1 MLLASLLFFAAGLLN
16 GAYPG
21 GTGWVDQPGTAWITH
36 GFGVLN
42 ILVAFWVW
50 RGSER
55 GLLTRIVLAAVF
67 LAIVAVLA
75 LRQPTG
81 PSLIIY
87 VLTALIEVVIVVD
100 AIRVWRISHEAD
112 TRDLE
117 MLFSLETPL
126 PVSVAPPPPSV
137 VVAPAPE
144 VPRPP
149 ALLSARLTWILGL
162 LSPALAVCLLA
173 DGVSSGFVPGGADWT
188 LHGERSGWLVYVFAL
203 VVLGVAVRAVHGSTL
218 ALRVLLATSLLV
230 FVERL
235 SSPLV
240 VAGST
245 LLSLA
250 LHVLAALLALAT
262 AVASFLALQA
272 ADRAR
277 RSTELV
283 ELQHAT
289 VGK

>member
-21 GTGWVDQPGTAWITH
+21 GAGWVDQPGTAWITH
-36 GFGVLN
+36 GFGMLN

-67 LAIVAVLA
+67 LGIVAVLA

-81 PSLIIY
+81 APLIIY
-87 VLTALIEVVIVVD
+87 FLTALIEVVIVVD

-137 VVAPAPE
+137 VLAPAPE
-144 VPRPP
+144 VPRGP
-149 ALLSARLTWILGL
+149 AVLSARLTWILGL
-162 LSPALAVCLLA
+162 LSLALAVFLVA
-173 DGVSSGFVPGGADWT
+173 DGVSSGFVPGGAEWT

-203 VVLGVAVRAVHGSTL
+203 LVLAVAVRAVYGSTL
-218 ALRVLLATSLLV
+218 ALRLLLAIGLLV
-230 FVERL
+230 LVERL
-235 SSPLV
+235 FSSLV
-240 VAGST
+240 VGAAFP
-245 LLSLA
+245 SLA
-250 LHVLAALLALAT
+250 LHVIAALLALGT
-262 AVASFLALQA
+262 AVAAFLALQA

-277 RSTELV
+277 RSTTLV
-283 ELQHAT
+283 ELRHAT

>member
-21 GTGWVDQPGTAWITH
+21 GTGWVDHPGTAWITH
-36 GFGVLN
+36 GFGALN

-81 PSLIIY
+81 PSVIIY
-87 VLTALIEVVIVVD
+87 FLTALIEVVIVVD

-126 PVSVAPPPPSV
+126 PISVAPPPPSV
-137 VVAPAPE
+137 VVAPMAE
-144 VPRPP
+144 VPRG
-149 ALLSARLTWILGL
+149 AAVLSARLTWILGL
-162 LSPALAVCLLA
+162 LSLALAVFLVA
-173 DGVSSGFVPGGADWT
+173 DGVSSGFVPGGAEWT
-188 LHGERSGWLVYVFAL
+188 LHGQRSGWLVYVFAL

-218 ALRVLLATSLLV
+218 ALRLLLAAGLLV

-245 LLSLA
+245 LPSLG

-262 AVASFLALQA
+262 AVASFLALQEA
-272 ADRAR
+272 ERAR
-277 RSTELV
+277 RSTALV